1 MRVGIIFV
9 FMDFH
14 RKGRK
19 YHGVLQPLIGPLVA
33 GLLSAEA
40 PDLEIE
46 VVNDT
51 WEDPRWDR
59 SYDLLFI
66 TGMHSDFDRARQ
78 ISHYWRRRGAKT
90 VFGGTLASTYPELCQ
105 PFFDAIV
112 VGDAEGSVARI
123 YRDFAAGELQPRY
136 VSEAYDP
143 ALVPVPRFDL
153 LAGKQMIPLSF
164 EVTRGCPFT
173 CEFCALTGIGTR
185 HHVRPVETVLRDIR
199 EGQRMLRGLVPRY
212 LLNVVGFLDNN
223 LGGNPRYLQE
233 LCAALE
239 PLGLVW
245 GSGIT
250 FNVLADPGMV
260 ETLSRAGCRAMFM
273 GLESLNPATLK
284 DMHKYQN
291 TVAETRRVL
300 DSCLRHGILVE
311 SPLMLSPVTDDLD
324 YILSLPDRLREC
336 GLHVPTFVC
345 IESPIPGTPHFHRLA
360 AEDAAFLPNALL
372 RDFNGYTLV
381 TRPQQMPVPDFVAG
395 YAWAV
400 ENIYTWKARW
410 ARLGQNLPGFLRRGF
425 FFPALADA
433 RDNLFHRQEPH
444 PQRTYTAA
452 TDVPFPEAAGV
463 PLTDADFD
471 SEEERR
477 AILEPWRVTDEAGRV
492 LPAWQRSIRVFEGK
506 GRISPEARQLVAAA
520 S

>member
-14 RKGRK
+14 RKGEK
-19 YHGVLQPLIGPLVA
+19 YRGVLQPLIGPLVA
-33 GLLSAEA
+33 GLL
-40 PDLEIE
+40 PKDIDIE

-51 WEDPRWDR
+51 WEDPHWDHD
-59 SYDLLFI
+59 YDLLFI

-78 ISHYWRRRGAKT
+78 VSHYWRRRGAKT
-90 VFGGTLASTYPELCQ
+90 VLGGIMASTYPDLCQ
-105 PFFDAIV
+105 PYFDAVV
-112 VGDAEGSVARI
+112 VGDAEGSVPRVF
-123 YRDFAAGELQPRY
+123 RDFLRGELQPRY
-136 VSEAYDP
+136 LSEAYDP
-143 ALVPVPRFDL
+143 AAVPVPRFDL

-164 EVTRGCPFT
+164 EATRGCPFA

-185 HHVRPVETVLRDIR
+185 HHVRPVEMILRDIR
-199 EGQRMLRGLVPRY
+199 EGQRMLRGLVPWY

-223 LGGNPRYLQE
+223 IGGNPAYLRQ
-233 LCAALE
+233 LCEALE
-239 PLGLVW
+239 PLDLMW

-250 FNVLADPGMV
+250 FNVLADQGMV

-291 TVAETRRVL
+291 TVDETRRVL
-300 DSCLRHGILVE
+300 DLCRRHGILVE
-311 SPLMLSPVTDDLD
+311 SPLMLSPVTDDLE
-324 YILSLPDRLREC
+324 YIQSIPDRLREC

-360 AEDAAFLPNALL
+360 DEGEAFLPNARL

-381 TRPQQMPVPDFVAG
+381 TRPKQESVEDFTRG

-400 ENIYTWKARW
+400 ENIFTRKARA
-410 ARLGQNLPGFLRRGF
+410 ARLMQNVPAFLRRGF
-425 FFPALADA
+425 FFPALGDV
-433 RDNLFHRQEPH
+433 RDNIFHKQTPH
-444 PQRTYTAA
+444 PDRTYVTT
-452 TDVPFPEAAGV
+452 TDVEFPEASGV
-463 PLTDADFD
+463 PLTDGDFD

-477 AILEPWRVTDEAGRV
+477 AIMEPWRVTDERGRV
-492 LPAWQRSIRVFEGK
+492 LPAWRRSVKVFEGK
-506 GRISPEARQLVAAA
+506 GRISAEARQLVSTA
-520 S
+520 

>member
-33 GLLSAEA
+33 GLL
-40 PDLEIE
+40 PDDIEIE

-51 WEDPRWDR
+51 WEDPHWDR
-59 SYDLLFI
+59 DYDLLFI
-66 TGMHSDFDRARQ
+66 TGMHSDFDRMRQ

-90 VFGGTLASTYPELCQ
+90 VLGGTLASTYPELCQ

-112 VGDAEGSVARI
+112 VGDAEGSVPQV
-123 YRDFAAGELQPRY
+123 YRDFLAGELQPIY
-136 VSEAYDP
+136 VSAAYDP
-143 ALVPVPRFDL
+143 AKVPVPRFDL

-164 EVTRGCPFT
+164 ECTRGCPFT

-199 EGQRMLRGLVPRY
+199 EGQRRLRGLVPRY
-212 LLNVVGFLDNN
+212 MLNVVGFLDNN
-223 LGGNPRYLQE
+223 LGGNPGYLRQ

-239 PLGLVW
+239 PLGLIW

-250 FNVLADPGMV
+250 FNVLADEGMV

-291 TVAETRRVL
+291 TVAAARRVL
-300 DSCLRHGILVE
+300 DLCRKHGILVE

-324 YILSLPDRLREC
+324 YIRSIPDRLREC
-336 GLHVPTFVC
+336 GLHVPTFLC

-381 TRPQQMPVPDFVAG
+381 TRPKLESVEDFAQG
-395 YAWAV
+395 YAWVV
-400 ENIYTWKARW
+400 ENTYTWKARA
-410 ARLGQNLPGFLRRGF
+410 ARLRQNVPAFLRRGF
-425 FFPALADA
+425 FFPALADV
-433 RDNLFHRQEPH
+433 RDNLMHTQTPH
-444 PQRTYTAA
+444 PDRTYVAG
-452 TDVPFPEAAGV
+452 TDVPFPEATSV
-463 PLTDADFD
+463 PLTDDDFD
-471 SEEERR
+471 SEEERQ
-477 AILEPWRVTDEAGRV
+477 AIMEPWRLTDENGRV
-492 LPAWQRSIRVFEGK
+492 LPAWQQSIKVFEGK
-506 GRISPEARQLVAAA
+506 GRISAAARQLVAVA
-520 S
+520 